1 MARPKNPSRRKF
13 LKGDAPSQSP
23 TGDTITTESLAD
35 WVADPQAEAYLIRIG
50 RRAMACQFQIFLNAG
65 QYADDSEMAIGA
77 LDEIDELEALLTV
90 YRADSE
96 VSTVNDRAAAE
107 AVTLSDSLAELLE
120 LCLAIFEATDGAFD
134 VTAGPLA
141 DLWSRARR
149 SGSVPPKEA
158 VANALTNVGSELL
171 RLDHKK
177 QQVRFLRP
185 GVSLNFGGI
194 GKGFALEAAS
204 RHLKLQG
211 VDNFLFHGGRSSVLA
226 SGCRASGSGEEPWLV
241 GLVDPLRPSE
251 RLAEI
256 VLRDRAL
263 STSGSQ
269 AQSFQYRG
277 RRYGHILDPRS
288 GFPAEGDILS
298 ATVMHPDAAWADA
311 LSTAL
316 YVLGSEKAVEFCRAH
331 PEIAAILIVP
341 GRGTGNLEI
350 KTSGLSPDEWRLVT
364 EQKIPI
370 RRVDG

>member
-1 MARPKNPSRRKF
+1 M
-13 LKGDAPSQSP
+13 
-23 TGDTITTESLAD
+23 
-35 WVADPQAEAYLIRIG
+35 
-50 RRAMACQFQIFLNAG
+50 
-65 QYADDSEMAIGA
+65 
-77 LDEIDELEALLTV
+77 
-90 YRADSE
+90 
-96 VSTVNDRAAAE
+96 
-107 AVTLSDSLAELLE
+107 
-120 LCLAIFEATDGAFD
+120 
-134 VTAGPLA
+134 
-141 DLWSRARR
+141 
-149 SGSVPPKEA
+149 
-158 VANALTNVGSELL
+158 
-171 RLDHKK
+171 
-177 QQVRFLRP
+177 
-185 GVSLNFGGI
+185 
-194 GKGFALEAAS
+194 AS

-226 SGCRASGSGEEPWLV
+226 SGCRASGGGEEPWRV

-350 KTSGLSPDEWRLVT
+350 KTSGLLPDEWRLVT